1 MEKAACVGTCL
12 CPCSSVC
19 LSFRTP
25 FFFFLSSFLP
35 LSFPLSTVLGFN
47 HCCNWQLPAVQT
59 HTHTLALCLAAANP
73 SGNVQYVCVLWGQER
88 ERYGEIRIM
97 KEGEFQ
103 NCRPTHQHTNL
114 SAVKHCEEEELCSQ
128 IVIIWEK
135 KDMAQD
141 LLQNTTVCWSYWRT
155 WCCLNLVKLII
166 GLVVLKVCLFI

>member
-25 FFFFLSSFLP
+25 FFFSLSSFLP
-35 LSFPLSTVLGFN
+35 LSLPLSTVLGFN

-59 HTHTLALCLAAANP
+59 HTHTHTHTVSCALSSCCKSLWQCTVCVCVCL
-73 SGNVQYVCVLWGQER
+73 CVLWGQER

-128 IVIIWEK
+128 IVIIWERK
-135 KDMAQD
+135 KTW
-141 LLQNTTVCWSYWRT
+141 LKIYYRT
-155 WCCLNLVKLII
+155 QQCFGVT
-166 GLVVLKVCLFI
+166 GERDAASA